1 MGPEEFRRLATSLP
15 EAVEKEHMQ
24 HPDFRVGGKI
34 FATIGYSDEHWAMV
48 KLSPQ
53 QQEQLVRSHPD
64 VFTPAK
70 GAWGRRGSTSV
81 RLKAATRSVVREALL
96 AAWRNTAPK
105 ALVKQSEKKG

>member
-15 EAVEKEHMQ
+15 ETVEKEHMQ

-34 FATIGYSDEHWAMV
+34 FATIGYPDEHWAMV

-81 RLKAATRSVVREALL
+81 RLKAATRSVARKALL

-105 ALVKQSEKKG
+105 ALAKLMERDD

>member
-1 MGPEEFRRLATSLP
+1 MGPEEFRRLAKSLP

-34 FATIGYSDEHWAMV
+34 FATLGYPDEHWAML

-53 QQEQLVRSHPD
+53 KQAELVRSHPD
-64 VFTPAK
+64 VFSPCNGT
-70 GAWGRRGSTSV
+70 WGLRGSTSV
-81 RLKAATRSVVREALL
+81 RLKAATKPVIREALA

-105 ALVKQSEKKG
+105 KLVKQVEGDR